1 MKVADTITKPLE
13 LFCENKAAVFFSNNN
28 KRSLACKLM
37 DMKYLKVRYEV
48 RRMTIDIEHIGTCN
62 MVADS
67 MTKALL
73 VGVFKKYVHDMG
85 VHETFDSA
93 NEWE

>member
-1 MKVADTITKPLE
+1 
-13 LFCENKAAVFFSNNN
+13 
-28 KRSLACKLM
+28 
-37 DMKYLKVRYEV
+37 
-48 RRMTIDIEHIGTCN
+48 MTIDIEHIGACN

-67 MTKALL
+67 MTKALP
-73 VGVFKKYVHDMG
+73 VEVFKKHVHDMG